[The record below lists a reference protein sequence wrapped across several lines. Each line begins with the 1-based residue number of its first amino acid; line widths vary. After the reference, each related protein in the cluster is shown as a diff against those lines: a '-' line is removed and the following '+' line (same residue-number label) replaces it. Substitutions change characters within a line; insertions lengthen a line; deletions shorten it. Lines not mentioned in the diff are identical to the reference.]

1 MGGMTQ
7 TLTGAAMTD
16 TGVNRKWDELADRG
30 DLRTA
35 MQRIDSCFDRI
46 DNRFDRIERLHWIQ
60 IIAIVCGL
68 VAISL
73 K

>member
-1 MGGMTQ
+1 MS
-7 TLTGAAMTD
+7 TD
-16 TGVNRKWDELADRG
+16 TEMERKWDELADRG
-30 DLRTA
+30 DLRTVT
-35 MQRIDSCFDRI
+35 QRI
-46 DNRFDRIERLHWIQ
+46 NYRFDRIERLQWIE

>member
-1 MGGMTQ
+1 MSV
-7 TLTGAAMTD
+7 D
-16 TGVNRKWDELADRG
+16 TEVDRKWDELADRG

-35 MQRIDSCFDRI
+35 MQRT
-46 DNRFDRIERLHWIQ
+46 DNRFDRIERLQLIQ
-60 IIAIVCGL
+60 LVLFVCGL

>member
-7 TLTGAAMTD
+7 TLTGAAMID
-16 TGVNRKWDELADRG
+16 TEVERKWDELADRG

-35 MQRIDSCFDRI
+35 MQRID
-46 DNRFDRIERLHWIQ
+46 NRFDRIERLQWIQ
-60 IIAIVCGL
+60 IITFVCGL
-68 VAISL
+68 IAISL

>member
-16 TGVNRKWDELADRG
+16 TEVDRKWDELADRG
-30 DLRTA
+30 DLRNVL
-35 MQRIDSCFDRI
+35 QRI
-46 DNRFDRIERLHWIQ
+46 NHRFDRIERLHWIQ
-60 IIAIVCGL
+60 IIAIMCGL

>member
-7 TLTGAAMTD
+7 TLTGAAMAD
-16 TGVNRKWDELADRG
+16 TEVDRRWDELADRG
-30 DLRTA
+30 DLRTVT
-35 MQRIDSCFDRI
+35 QRI
-46 DNRFDRIERLHWIQ
+46 NYRFDRIERLHWIQ

-68 VAISL
+68 IAISL

>member
-1 MGGMTQ
+1 
-7 TLTGAAMTD
+7 MTD
-16 TGVNRKWDELADRG
+16 TEVGRKWDELADRG

-35 MQRIDSCFDRI
+35 MQRIDGCFDRI
-46 DNRFDRIERLHWIQ
+46 DKQFDRIERLQWIQ
-60 IIAIVCGL
+60 IIAIMCGL

>member
-7 TLTGAAMTD
+7 TLTGATV
-16 TGVNRKWDELADRG
+16 TGTEVERKWDELADRG

-35 MQRIDSCFDRI
+35 MQRIDKQ
-46 DNRFDRIERLHWIQ
+46 FDRIERLHWIQ

-73 K
+73 R

>member
-1 MGGMTQ
+1 MSPNNEV
-7 TLTGAAMTD
+7 D
-16 TGVNRKWDELADRG
+16 RKWDELADRG

-35 MQRIDSCFDRI
+35 MQRIDKCFDRI
-46 DNRFDRIERLHWIQ
+46 DNQFHRIERLHWIQ

>member
-1 MGGMTQ
+1 MS
-7 TLTGAAMTD
+7 TD
-16 TGVNRKWDELADRG
+16 TEVERKWDELADRG
-30 DLRTA
+30 ELRNV
-35 MQRIDSCFDRI
+35 MQRI

-68 VAISL
+68 VALSL

>member
-7 TLTGAAMTD
+7 TLTGAAMAD
-16 TGVNRKWDELADRG
+16 TEVDRKWDELADRG
-30 DLRTA
+30 DLRTVT
-35 MQRIDSCFDRI
+35 QRI
-46 DNRFDRIERLHWIQ
+46 NYRFDRIERLHWIQ

>member
-1 MGGMTQ
+1 MSTNNE
-7 TLTGAAMTD
+7 
-16 TGVNRKWDELADRG
+16 VERKWDELADRG
-30 DLRTA
+30 DLRNV
-35 MQRIDSCFDRI
+35 MQRIDK
-46 DNRFDRIERLHWIQ
+46 RFDRIERLHWIQ

>member
-1 MGGMTQ
+1 MSTNNEV
-7 TLTGAAMTD
+7 D
-16 TGVNRKWDELADRG
+16 RKWDELADRG
-30 DLRTA
+30 DLRTV
-35 MQRIDSCFDRI
+35 MQRI
-46 DNRFDRIERLHWIQ
+46 DNRFDRIERLQWIE

>member
-1 MGGMTQ
+1 MSSDNEV
-7 TLTGAAMTD
+7 A
-16 TGVNRKWDELADRG
+16 RKWDELVDRG
-30 DLRTA
+30 DLRTV

-60 IIAIVCGL
+60 IITFVCGL

>member
-7 TLTGAAMTD
+7 TLTGAAMAD
-16 TGVNRKWDELADRG
+16 TEVDRKWDELADRG
-30 DLRTA
+30 DLRTL
-35 MQRIDSCFDRI
+35 MQRIDR
-46 DNRFDRIERLHWIQ
+46 RFDRIERLHWIQ

-68 VAISL
+68 IAISL

>member
-1 MGGMTQ
+1 MGGTTK

-16 TGVNRKWDELADRG
+16 AEVDRKWDELADRG

-35 MQRIDSCFDRI
+35 MQRID
-46 DNRFDRIERLHWIQ
+46 NRFDRIERLQWIK
-60 IIAIVCGL
+60 IITFVCGL
-68 VAISL
+68 IAISL

>member
-1 MGGMTQ
+1 
-7 TLTGAAMTD
+7 MTD
-16 TGVNRKWDELADRG
+16 TEVDRKWDELADRG

-35 MQRIDSCFDRI
+35 MQRIDKCFDRIDSCFDRI
-46 DNRFDRIERLHWIQ
+46 DKQFDRIERLQWIK
-60 IIAIVCGL
+60 IITFVCGL

>member
-7 TLTGAAMTD
+7 IQDDTKMTD
-16 TGVNRKWDELADRG
+16 TEVNRKWDELADRG

-35 MQRIDSCFDRI
+35 MQRID
-46 DNRFDRIERLHWIQ
+46 NRFDRIERLQWIK
-60 IIAIVCGL
+60 IITFVCGL
-68 VAISL
+68 IAISL

>member
-1 MGGMTQ
+1 MSP
-7 TLTGAAMTD
+7 D
-16 TGVNRKWDELADRG
+16 NEVDRKWDELADRG
-30 DLRTA
+30 DLRAA

-46 DNRFDRIERLHWIQ
+46 DTRFDRIERLHWIQ
-60 IIAIVCGL
+60 TIAFVCGL